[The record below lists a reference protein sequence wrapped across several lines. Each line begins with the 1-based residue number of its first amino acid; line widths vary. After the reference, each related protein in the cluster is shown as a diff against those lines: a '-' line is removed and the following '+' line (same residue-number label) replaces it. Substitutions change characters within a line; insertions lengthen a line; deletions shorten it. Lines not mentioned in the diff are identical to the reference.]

1 MKVPA
6 VLKNLTLLD
15 WVLVVVFVA
24 LVAYL
29 VQSFF
34 PPYGWAIG
42 AVAALGLLFIAKR
55 RRDRLDQEQK
65 R

>member
-1 MKVPA
+1 LKVPA

-15 WVLVVVFVA
+15 WVLVIVFVA

-29 VQSFF
+29 VQTFF
-34 PPYGWAIG
+34 PPSGWAIG

-55 RRDRLDQEQK
+55 RRDSLDQKQED
-65 R
+65 

>member
-34 PPYGWAIG
+34 PPSGWAIG

-65 R
+65 Q